1 MTSTPPPG
9 PGAPGQVPACPDC
22 GAPFETDRPAR
33 CGRCR
38 LPLTGA
44 AAATLWQVT
53 LALQGV
59 EAQRLVL
66 LRQRDDL
73 LAGLRARR
81 DEPEGA
87 PAPVPALPAW
97 GPQRP
102 GAPGVPGHPEVSGR
116 SAQTALLVL
125 GGLLVSIAALVFT
138 VVSWG
143 YLGIGGRAAVL
154 AAPTGCALALPPRLR
169 RRGLSAT
176 AETSAA
182 IGLALVLLDFFAA
195 RAAGLAGLDAVALP
209 AYWAAATAL
218 TGAGAA
224 AYGWVLRL
232 RLPVVAGVLLW
243 RLPGLLVVDALGL
256 GGADAVATAMV
267 ATAAVDLAVLRAVAG
282 RAPARAL
289 PAAGAVTAAVTAPAA
304 GPAAGAASRRT
315 VGAVPLQAAG
325 AVAALW
331 GGLGAFLAGQASL
344 SAVLVPRLP
353 AASAAAAAAA
363 DERWAVVLGAWL
375 PLGCFALLALVV
387 SLRHPRPGRLGLPA
401 AHRRVAAALGGVALL
416 VACGG
421 TVAAGPAREWG
432 AVAYAAPAALLALA
446 TGALLRGSGRD
457 RTGTG
462 EQASGPRRM
471 LGQALPLG
479 LFHAAALVLLVAS
492 VPALGEIVRAVLA
505 PLGQV
510 RAAWAGGPAESWA
523 WSVAPAAVTGLW
535 LLLAVLAALAG
546 YGLTRAD
553 LQIAPAAP
561 AAAAA
566 GVPAPAWAAATRA
579 DAPAAGP
586 VPADA
591 PAAGPAPGPASGPA
605 SGAASG
611 PAAGPVGGFATAAA
625 LLAVPALALLPVA
638 LGLPYGVAVAVA
650 AGSAVAAVAYALSR
664 PVRPATVVA
673 PVTAAVLALLWA
685 PADRVA
691 TVAVLAV
698 LAALSVVL
706 AVRAG
711 AAPAGPGLAVRA
723 VAAACAVAASGAE
736 GAAVTATAGGTLP
749 DVTLAM
755 LGVAVASAPV
765 AARTGGA
772 VSRAVEGAGYA
783 LGALALLL
791 TAGSPGRLAFAL
803 VVAGVAMSGVA
814 LRPERRR
821 AASLAAT
828 ALLIVSSWIRLA
840 LSGVGTPEAY
850 TLSAAVAA
858 LVIGGLRLRRHP
870 GAGSWTAYGPGL
882 GLGLAPSLPAMWVE
896 GGWLRPL
903 LLGSA
908 ALVVTVLGARSRL
921 QCPLVLGG
929 GVLLLVAVHELAPVV
944 VQVLGLL
951 PRWVPLAFAGL
962 LLLVLGAT
970 YEQRLRDARRLR
982 ASLGRLH

>member
-1 MTSTPPPG
+1 M
-9 PGAPGQVPACPDC
+9 
-22 GAPFETDRPAR
+22 
-33 CGRCR
+33 
-38 LPLTGA
+38 L
-44 AAATLWQVT
+44 
-53 LALQGV
+53 
-59 EAQRLVL
+59 
-66 LRQRDDL
+66 
-73 LAGLRARR
+73 
-81 DEPEGA
+81 
-87 PAPVPALPAW
+87 
-97 GPQRP
+97 
-102 GAPGVPGHPEVSGR
+102 
-116 SAQTALLVL
+116 
-125 GGLLVSIAALVFT
+125 AAL
-138 VVSWG
+138 
-143 YLGIGGRAAVL
+143 
-154 AAPTGCALALPPRLR
+154 TGCALALPPRLR

-195 RAAGLAGLDAVALP
+195 RAAGLAGLDTVAVP

-232 RLPVVAGVLLW
+232 RLPVAAGVLLW

-289 PAAGAVTAAVTAPAA
+289 PAAGAAA
-304 GPAAGAASRRT
+304 GDASRRT

-363 DERWAVVLGAWL
+363 DERWAVVLLAWL
-375 PLGCFALLALVV
+375 PLGCFALLALTV
-387 SLRHPRPGRLGLPA
+387 SLRHPRLGHPGLSA

-432 AVAYAAPAALLALA
+432 AVAYAAPAALLALV
-446 TGALLRGSGRD
+446 TGALVRGSGRD
-457 RTGTG
+457 RTGAG
-462 EQASGPRRM
+462 AQASGQGRPF
-471 LGQALPLG
+471 GQAAPLG

-492 VPALGEIVRAVLA
+492 APALGEIVRAVLA

-510 RAAWAGGPAESWA
+510 RAAWAGGPAASWD

-553 LQIAPAAP
+553 LAIAPAAP
-561 AAAAA
+561 AAATA
-566 GVPAPAWAAATRA
+566 GAPAPAGADATRA
-579 DAPAAGP
+579 A
-586 VPADA
+586 A
-591 PAAGPAPGPASGPA
+591 PAAGPASVPAPVPA
-605 SGAASG
+605 SGAGS
-611 PAAGPVGGFATAAA
+611 AGPVGGFATAAA

-650 AGSAVAAVAYALSR
+650 AGSAVAAVAYALLR

-691 TVAVLAV
+691 TIAVLAV
-698 LAALSVVL
+698 LAGLSVVL

-711 AAPAGPGLAVRA
+711 AAPTGPGLAVRS

-749 DVTLAM
+749 DVTLAV

-772 VSRAVEGAGYA
+772 VSRAVEGTGYA

-791 TAGSPGRLAFAL
+791 TAGAPGRLAFAL

-870 GAGSWTAYGPGL
+870 EAGSWTAYGPGL
-882 GLGLAPSLPAMWVE
+882 GLGLAPSLPAMWVD

-908 ALVVTVLGARSRL
+908 ALAVTVLGARARL

-929 GVLLLVAVHELAPVV
+929 GVLLLVGVHELAPVV